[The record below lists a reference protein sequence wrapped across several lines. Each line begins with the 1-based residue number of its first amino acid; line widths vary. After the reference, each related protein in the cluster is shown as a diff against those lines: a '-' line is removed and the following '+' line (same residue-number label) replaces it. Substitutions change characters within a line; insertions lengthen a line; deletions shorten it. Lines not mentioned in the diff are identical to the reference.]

1 MTRAIVIRAHGGP
14 GEMRLEEI
22 AVPGPGPG
30 ELLVEVAA
38 AGVNYIDTY
47 QRSGTYSTPLPFT
60 LGKEASGRVIGVGE
74 GVTQFAEGDTVA
86 WGHGEGAYAEHAIVA
101 AQEAVSVPEG
111 IDPNIAAAIMLQGM
125 TSHYL
130 VHSILPLGEGDT
142 VLVHA
147 GAGGVGLLLTQLL
160 VREGVRVLTTAGSPE
175 KAALSRGAG
184 ATEVLDYD
192 GFGDAVRDLT
202 DGRGARAV
210 FDGVGATTF
219 SEGLDALQPRG
230 TFVLFGAASGPVPP
244 VDPRDLNTKG
254 SLVLTR
260 PSLAHFIADRAEL
273 EWRAADVFAAV
284 ADGDLDVRIGGT
296 YPLAEAATA
305 HVDLEGRATTGKLLL
320 LP

>member
-14 GEMRLEEI
+14 NEMRLEEI
-22 AVPGPGPG
+22 AVPDPGPG

-60 LGKEASGRVIGVGE
+60 LGKEAAGRVIGVGE
-74 GVTQFAEGDTVA
+74 GVTGFAEGDTVA
-86 WGHGEGAYAEHAIVA
+86 WGHGEGAYAEHAIVS
-101 AQEAVSVPEG
+101 AQEAVSVPAG
-111 IDPNIAAAIMLQGM
+111 IDTTTAAAIMLQGM

-130 VHSILPLGEGDT
+130 VHSIVPLGEGDT

-184 ATEVLDYD
+184 AAEVLDYN
-192 GFGDAVRDLT
+192 GFGPAVRELT

>member
-14 GEMRLEEI
+14 DELRLEEI
-22 AVPGPGPG
+22 TVPDPGPG

-47 QRSGTYSTPLPFT
+47 QRSGTYATPLPFT
-60 LGKEASGRVIGVGE
+60 LGKEGAGRVLAVGE
-74 GVTQFAEGDTVA
+74 GVTAFAEGDAVA
-86 WGHGEGAYAEHAIVA
+86 WPHGAGSYAEHAIVHA
-101 AQEAVSVPEG
+101 SEVVAVPEG
-111 IDPNIAAAIMLQGM
+111 MDLSLAAAIQLQGM

-130 VHSILPLGEGDT
+130 THSIVPLTDGDT

-147 GAGGVGLLLTQLL
+147 GAGGVGLLLTQMLT
-160 VREGVRVLTTAGSPE
+160 RRGVRVLTTAGTPA
-175 KAALSRGAG
+175 KAELSRGAG
-184 ATEVLDYD
+184 AAEVLDYD
-192 GFGDAVRDLT
+192 GFGTAARDLT
-202 DGRGARAV
+202 DGRGLRAV
-210 FDGVGATTF
+210 FDGVGRTTF
-219 SEGLDALQPRG
+219 DEGLDALAPRG

-273 EWRAADVFAAV
+273 EWRAADVLGAV
-284 ADGDLDVRIGGT
+284 ADGELDVRIGGT
-296 YPLAEAATA
+296 YPLADAAQA